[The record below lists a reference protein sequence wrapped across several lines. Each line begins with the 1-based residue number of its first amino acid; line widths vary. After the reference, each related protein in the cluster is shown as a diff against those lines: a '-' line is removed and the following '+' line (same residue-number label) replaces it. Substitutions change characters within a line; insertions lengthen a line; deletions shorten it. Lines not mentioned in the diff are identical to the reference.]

1 VTNFA
6 ELLTNL
12 AKANVAFVVVGGY
25 ATILLGA
32 GVVTQDLDVCYE
44 RTPENLQ
51 RLVSAIQPYH
61 PRLRGAPPN
70 IPFLWDVRT
79 LSQGMNFTLE
89 TDLGDL
95 DLLGYIDG
103 VGGYSNVVVG
113 AAPTPLFD
121 VEYLVASVDV
131 LIRSKRA
138 AGRSKDLQA
147 LPELEAIKEM
157 LEKKSKK

>member
-1 VTNFA
+1 
-6 ELLTNL
+6 
-12 AKANVAFVVVGGY
+12 
-25 ATILLGA
+25 
-32 GVVTQDLDVCYE
+32 
-44 RTPENLQ
+44 
-51 RLVSAIQPYH
+51 
-61 PRLRGAPPN
+61 
-70 IPFLWDVRT
+70 
-79 LSQGMNFTLE
+79 MNFTLE

-103 VGGYSNVVVG
+103 VGGYSNVVAG

-131 LIRSKRA
+131 LICSKRA